1 MRDILVIA
9 KRELKS
15 IFTNKSSLMNIVLVP
30 FILIF
35 LFVSMFIWL
44 VPSTTENDN
53 VNLNGYVINTPV
65 IFQEAFFQ
73 VGLETADLNNV
84 ETIQQQIH
92 EGTTDLLVV
101 FPEDFTLSMDPANVS
116 NIEMWYN
123 SQRTSSVTAQQVV
136 ISILDSTRPVT
147 FTVNA
152 INPESYDLSGIFN
165 VFQSALSTFMPFY
178 ALYSICLAAMVIA
191 STMIAGEKENG
202 FMNLLL
208 ISPVKRNYIAFGKGI
223 ALLAVN
229 VCTTVVVMLA
239 IFASTLFYK
248 IMGQEVVNYSL
259 ADYTS
264 MFVLSLTGSFVIT
277 SVHLLISALSKTNK
291 ESSSRCSIILLFLAI
306 CSVLKMMPIGTDIIV
321 SLGKFYLFIP
331 ILNSIFLLDD
341 VIQCSYSTMDIILTL
356 AVNLL
361 VAFGLIFCTSRL
373 FDNEKVMQS

>member
-15 IFTNKSSLMNIVLVP
+15 IFTNKSSLVNIILVP

-65 IFQEAFFQ
+65 IFQEAFVQ
-73 VGLETADLNNV
+73 VGLKTADLNNV
-84 ETIQQQIH
+84 ETIQKQIH
-92 EGTTDLLVV
+92 EGIADLLVV
-101 FPEDFTLSMDPANVS
+101 FPEDFALSMDPANVS

-123 SQRTSSVTAQQVV
+123 SQKTSSVAAQQVV
-136 ISILDSTRPVT
+136 LSILDSTRPVT

-165 VFQSALSTFMPFY
+165 IFQAALSTFMPIY
-178 ALYSICLAAMVIA
+178 ALYSICLASLVIA

-208 ISPVKRNYIAFGKGI
+208 ISPVKRHHIAFGKGI
-223 ALLAVN
+223 ALLSAN

-239 IFASTLFYK
+239 VFASTLFYK
-248 IMGQEVVNYSL
+248 IMGQEVVNYSM
-259 ADYTS
+259 ADYAS
-264 MFVLSLTGSFVIT
+264 MFTLSLTGSFVIT
-277 SVHLLISALSKTNK
+277 SVYLLISALSKTNK
-291 ESSSRCSIILLFLAI
+291 ESSSRCSIILLFLAV
-306 CSVLKMMPIGTDIIV
+306 CSIVQTMPIGTDIMV

-341 VIQCSYSTMDIILTL
+341 VIQCSYSAMDIIIAL
-356 AVNLL
+356 AINLI

>member
-15 IFTNKSSLMNIVLVP
+15 IFTDKNSLVNIILVP

-44 VPSTTENDN
+44 VPSTTDNDN
-53 VNLNGYVINTPV
+53 INLNGYVVNTPE
-65 IFQEAFFQ
+65 IFQEAFVQ
-73 VGLETADLNNV
+73 VGLKTTDLNNV

-92 EGTTDLLVV
+92 EGITDLLVV
-101 FPEDFTLSMDPANVS
+101 FPEDFVLSMDPANVS

-123 SQRTSSVTAQQVV
+123 SQSTSSVTAQQVV
-136 ISILDSTRPVT
+136 VGILDSTRPVT

-165 VFQSALSTFMPFY
+165 IFQSALSTFMPLY
-178 ALYSICLAAMVIA
+178 SLYSICLAAMVIA

-208 ISPVKRNYIAFGKGI
+208 ISPVKRKYIAFGKGI
-223 ALLAVN
+223 ALLAAN

-239 IFASTLFYK
+239 LFASTLFYK
-248 IMGQEVVNYSL
+248 IMGQEVVHYSV
-259 ADYTS
+259 ADYAS
-264 MFVLSLTGSFVIT
+264 MFALSLTGSFVIT
-277 SVHLLISALSKTNK
+277 SVYLLISALSKTNK
-291 ESSSRCSIILLFLAI
+291 ESSSRCSIILLFLAV
-306 CSVLKMMPIGTDIIV
+306 CSIVKMMPIGTDIMV
-321 SLGKFYLFIP
+321 SLDKFYMFIP
-331 ILNSIFLLDD
+331 IINSIFLLDD
-341 VIQCSYSTMDIILTL
+341 VIQCSYSALDIILTL
-356 AVNLL
+356 VVNLL